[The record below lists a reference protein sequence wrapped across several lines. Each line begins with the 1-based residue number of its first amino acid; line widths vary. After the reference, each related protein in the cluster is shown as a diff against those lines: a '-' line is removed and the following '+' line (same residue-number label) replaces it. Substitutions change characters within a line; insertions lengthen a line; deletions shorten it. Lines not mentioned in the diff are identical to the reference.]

1 MARVGELSSNADVA
15 TTEDLEGIVGS
26 GGATTIADGADVALG
41 AKADAAA
48 SDDTGTF
55 SLLAFIKRGLTKIP
69 ALVNGRLPVEVGNF
83 LATQPVSQA
92 TQPLPTGAATET
104 TLAAVK
110 TGTDKIPTTPASEHT
125 TAGSPHSARLSDGAV
140 FIDPRDV
147 SDRAAR
153 QLGVTMSKRDTGR
166 TSITLTAEAVAGATS
181 EALINF
187 TRSVGCAATT
197 TGTSYSV
204 TAGKLLRITKI
215 VFSWVATTTT
225 ANTARVRL
233 RVNTG
238 GAAALTSPLQM
249 SFRLAWESP
258 TFIANEGKTVVIEVP
273 EGFDIPSGAG
283 VGMTHQEAAANGT
296 LDVTIWA
303 YEWTP

>member
-1 MARVGELSSNADVA
+1 MARLGEVSTNTELA

-26 GGATTIADGADVALG
+26 GGATTIADGADEAQG

-48 SDDTGTF
+48 SSDAGTF
-55 SLLAFIKRGLTKIP
+55 SVISLLKRLLGKFP
-69 ALVNGRLPVEVGNF
+69 AQVNGRVSVEVGNF
-83 LATQPVSQA
+83 PATQPISGAVTATGPLTDTELRAAAVPVSVGNFPASQAVTGIFFQATQPVTVGNFPA
-92 TQPLPTGAATET
+92 TQ
-104 TLAAVK
+104 
-110 TGTDKIPTTPASEHT
+110 
-125 TAGSPHSARLSDGAV
+125 
-140 FIDPRDV
+140 DV

-153 QLGVTMSKRDTGR
+153 QLGVTMSKRDTQR
-166 TSITLTAEAVAGATS
+166 TSVALTAEAVAGATS

-187 TRSVGCAATT
+187 TRSVGGAATT

-204 TAGKLLRITKI
+204 TAGKTMRITKI
-215 VFSWVATTTT
+215 VASWIATTTT
-225 ANTARVRL
+225 ANTARIRL

-258 TFIANEGKTVVIEVP
+258 TFIANEGKTVVVEVP